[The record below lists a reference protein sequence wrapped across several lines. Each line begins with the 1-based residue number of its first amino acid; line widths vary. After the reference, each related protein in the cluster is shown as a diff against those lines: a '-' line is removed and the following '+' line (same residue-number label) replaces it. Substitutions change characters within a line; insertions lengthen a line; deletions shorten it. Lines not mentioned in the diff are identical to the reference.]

1 MNRSRR
7 KFLLRYGIAGPG
19 LLAARE
25 PFRQLYGKE
34 VSPME
39 QTPHRTKLFLCGDV
53 MTGRGIDQILPQ
65 PSDPQLYEPYVRNAK
80 IYVKLAERLNG
91 PISQPADFSYVW
103 GDALA
108 ELERAGPDVRV
119 INLETAI
126 TASDEYWPDKGIN
139 YRMHPANTPCL
150 TAARID
156 CCVLANN
163 HVLDWGY
170 QGLADTLDT
179 LKQASLKT
187 AGAGRNSREAEA
199 PAVLNLA
206 GKGRV
211 LVFGFGC
218 DSSGIPPEW
227 GATDDK
233 PGVNWLPDLSLGNV
247 QRLADRIRRIKQERD
262 IVVASIHWGGNWGYA
277 IPDEQRRFA
286 HALIDEAGVDVIHGH
301 SSHHPKAVEVYR
313 DKLILYGCGDFINDY
328 EGIESYESFRGDLAL
343 MYFPTVNP
351 ADGTLSDLEMVPL
364 HMRQFRL
371 NRPSADDFRWIRD
384 RLDRE
389 TDKFGGAVETLDERR
404 LVLRWR

>member
-1 MNRSRR
+1 
-7 KFLLRYGIAGPG
+7 
-19 LLAARE
+19 
-25 PFRQLYGKE
+25 
-34 VSPME
+34 
-39 QTPHRTKLFLCGDV
+39 
-53 MTGRGIDQILPQ
+53 MTGRGIDQILPW

-91 PISQPADFSYVW
+91 PIPQPADFSYIW
-103 GDALA
+103 GETLA
-108 ELERAGPDVRV
+108 ELDRARPDVRV
-119 INLETAI
+119 INLETAV
-126 TASDEYWPDKGIN
+126 TASDDYWPDKGIN
-139 YRMHPANTPCL
+139 YRMHPDNIPCL

-170 QGLADTLDT
+170 PGLDDTLDT

-206 GKGRV
+206 GKGRL

-227 GATDDK
+227 AAADDK
-233 PGVNWLPDLSLGNV
+233 PGVNRLPDLSFETAH
-247 QRLADRIRRIKQERD
+247 RLADRIRRIKQERD
-262 IVVASIHWGGNWGYA
+262 IVVASIHWGSNWGYA

-286 HALIDEAGVDVIHGH
+286 HALIDEAGVDVVHGH

-328 EGIESYESFRGDLAL
+328 EGIEGYESFRGDLAL

-351 ADGTLSDLEMVPL
+351 ADGTLSSLEMIPL

-371 NRPSADDFRWIRD
+371 NRPSAEDFRWMRD

-389 TDKFGGAVETLDERR
+389 TDKFGGAVETLDDRR